1 MSRGLSGTNV
11 LESIEQVPPH
21 NREAEMAVLGSMLV
35 DKDAQ
40 FKALDLLREEDFYKE
55 AHKKIFYAI
64 ASLRDKHV
72 EADAITVGEFL
83 KQDGSVADVG
93 GQIYLF
99 ELTNLVPVA
108 LHVEHYAGIVREKAL
123 LRGIGTVAREV
134 LHKSN
139 SEQVSAETLLD
150 SAQASFLS
158 LSQMKA
164 STGLVS
170 MSELMHN
177 AVEILEDL
185 AETGKYI
192 TGTSTGFAELD
203 KYTAGLQPANLVIV
217 AGRPSMGKTSFCM
230 NIAEHVVVKEKRPVL
245 FFSLEMSNHEMAL
258 RLLCSYAKLNLKKA
272 RSGYIT
278 RKHWPVLTN
287 AASILAEAP
296 LYFDFTSSPSIME
309 IRASSRRWAHE
320 LKYKDKSLALIIVD
334 YLQLM
339 RGSGGRENRQ
349 QEIAEISRGLKALSR
364 ELDVP
369 VIALSQLNR
378 RPEERGRDGRPQ
390 LSDLRESGAL
400 EQDADVVLAIYRE
413 EVYKRDDPD
422 LKGKAKIYI
431 LKQRNGPTGEFD
443 MNFMEEYTRFQNLE
457 KVTESPPE

>member
-1 MSRGLSGTNV
+1 
-11 LESIEQVPPH
+11 
-21 NREAEMAVLGSMLV
+21 MAVLGSMLV

-40 FKALDLLREEDFYKE
+40 FKALDLLREDDFYKE

-64 ASLRDKHV
+64 ATLRDKHV

-83 KQDGSVADVG
+83 KQDGSLVTVG

-99 ELTNLVPVA
+99 ELTNIVPVA

-123 LRGIGTVAREV
+123 LRGIGTVARDV
-134 LHKSN
+134 LQKSN

-158 LSQMKA
+158 LSQLKSSA
-164 STGLVS
+164 GLVS

-177 AVEILEDL
+177 AVEVLEDL

-192 TGTSTGFAELD
+192 TGTPTGFSELD
-203 KYTAGLQPANLVIV
+203 KYTAGFQPANLVIV
-217 AGRPSMGKTSFCM
+217 AGRPSMGKTSLCM
-230 NIAEHVVVKEKRPVL
+230 NIAEHVAVKEKRPVL

-258 RLLCSYAKLNLKKA
+258 RLLCSYAKLNLKQA
-272 RSGYIT
+272 RSGYIA
-278 RKHWPVLTN
+278 RKQWPVLTN
-287 AASILAEAP
+287 AASVLAEAP
-296 LYFDFTSSPSIME
+296 LYFDFTTSPSIME

-320 LKYKDKSLALIIVD
+320 LKHKSKSLALIVVD

-339 RGSGGRENRQ
+339 RGAGNAESRQ

-369 VIALSQLNR
+369 VVALSQLNR

-422 LKGKAKIYI
+422 LKGKARIHI
-431 LKQRNGPTGEFD
+431 LKQRNGPTGEID
-443 MNFMEEYTRFQNLE
+443 VQFMEEYTRFQNLE